1 MTIASNL
8 KIEENPFAAK
18 LGIKAWQE
26 REFVKPK
33 PEEYLVEDFIPAN
46 ALVSLQTNNVYGK
59 TTLAMQLA
67 MSVAFDLPFLEQFR
81 CLQSGRVLYINAR
94 DTDEDCHRRFKR
106 LSREWSKSVPELG
119 ERIDQNLDN
128 FSHISLFDECYGVL
142 PHLIDISGSMT
153 KTYAYLHQ
161 FCSYFKCK
169 LIVLDPVEDFFP
181 DNLKN
186 ISELYLKLRQLPAAV
201 LLVVGD
207 RSRYDAFNKVE
218 VSMSLLE
225 NGLRV
230 QSDYLGHRDI
240 GLSMGA
246 GIWFATTGRP

>member
-8 KIEENPFAAK
+8 KIEDNPFTRK
-18 LGIKAWQE
+18 LGIKEWQE

-33 PEEYLVEDFIPAN
+33 PEEYLVEELIPAQS
-46 ALVSLQTNNVYGK
+46 LIVLQTNDVYGK

-67 MSVAFDLPFLEQFR
+67 MSVAFNLPFLDHFP
-81 CLQSGRVLYINAR
+81 CLQPGKVLYINAR
-94 DTDEDCHRRFKR
+94 DSDEDCHRRFKR
-106 LSREWSKSVPELG
+106 LVREWSKSVPVLNG
-119 ERIDQNLDN
+119 RIEENLDN
-128 FSHISLFDECYGVL
+128 FSHISLFDECYGVSPNL
-142 PHLIDISGSMT
+142 VDVSGSMT

-161 FCSYFKCK
+161 FSEYFKCK

-181 DNLKN
+181 ENLKN

-207 RSRYDAFNKVE
+207 HNRYDAFNKVE

-225 NGLRV
+225 HELRI

-240 GLSMGA
+240 GLAMGA
-246 GIWFATTGRP
+246 GIWFATTRWP